1 MKHLAQEKPTPNK
14 NRDPFSKLK
23 ERWHSQIEN
32 QKKRARKRQTS
43 LRSKGPGLFQKYAIE
58 TAILFGSLLNGK
70 CSSNSDI
77 DLLLI
82 PLTESDFWKIR
93 YELEEALDCRIDL
106 YSQSDDP
113 QFIEKIKQRGEVI
126 YAA

>member
-1 MKHLAQEKPTPNK
+1 MKHLAPEKSIPNK

-23 ERWHSQIEN
+23 DRWHSQIEN
-32 QKKRARKRQTS
+32 QKRRARQHQAS
-43 LRSKGPGLFQKYAIE
+43 LHNKGPELFQKYAIE
-58 TAILFGSLLNGK
+58 TAILFGSVLNGK

-93 YELEEALDCRIDL
+93 YELEETLGCRIDL

-113 QFIEKIKQRGEVI
+113 QFIEKIKQRGKVI